1 LKRNH
6 LRSLKHEYVTMT
18 DLYINEDNQSFYNSR
33 PECEMTH
40 EGVDRVV
47 DVATQFP
54 VTGIAFCVNVQRAL
68 YESKVWETFYG
79 DYDPD
84 KGEEQ
89 PALWRRHGARNL
101 WLLAQRGIDHH
112 ARWLAR
118 CEHHG
123 IEGWLSMRMNDC
135 HGLKEYCQDQQG
147 VPQTHWTRHWPSIWW
162 RNHPELRRAPY
173 RDERSW
179 EGAFDYTHQSVRQ
192 HHMALI
198 RELLERYD
206 MFGLELDWMRWG
218 MMFAPGKEQ
227 AGLAILTQ
235 FMRQTRELANE
246 SAMRVG
252 HPVQLAVRL
261 PSEPASCLAMGYD
274 ILRWADEGLIDRVIL
289 SSFLGNANFDYPI
302 DIWRRLL
309 GSKIKLI
316 ANVEPIASAY
326 PGVRE
331 MSHSRVISNAIT
343 MGAAAS
349 AIHRGVDGIHLFNH
363 CPSKLLKDDSLFPIY
378 RHVADL
384 DAIQC
389 LPRRQAVTYPQVRAP
404 GQASGALLPIDL
416 QVPCIGVDFGRME
429 QNITVRIATGPRP
442 SQGTVYLQLGFS
454 ADTPPLNGQ
463 ELHTRVNGILCPT
476 AHQQADQNNADICLP
491 SNITQV
497 LRYDVNLDC
506 LQDDINVIELI
517 PPQVPGQ
524 LVWVEFLILPDIQQP
539 INH

>member
-1 LKRNH
+1 
-6 LRSLKHEYVTMT
+6 MT

-33 PECEMTH
+33 PESEMTL

-47 DVATQFP
+47 DVAAQFP

-68 YESKVWETFYG
+68 YESKVWETFYS
-79 DYDPD
+79 DYDPV
-84 KGEEQ
+84 KGEDQ
-89 PALWRRHGARNL
+89 PAMWRRHGARNL

-112 ARWLAR
+112 ARWLSR
-118 CEHHG
+118 CKHHG

-135 HGLKEYCQDQQG
+135 HGLKEYCEDQQG
-147 VPQTHWTRHWPSIWW
+147 VPQTHWTRHWPSSWW

-173 RDERSW
+173 RAERSW
-179 EGAFDYTHQSVRQ
+179 EGALDYTHQSVRQ
-192 HHMALI
+192 HHMVLI

-227 AGLAILTQ
+227 AGLEILTQ

-246 SAMRVG
+246 SARRVG

-261 PSEPASCLAMGYD
+261 PGEPYSCLALGYD
-274 ILRWADEGLIDRVIL
+274 ILRWADEGLIDMVIL
-289 SSFLGNANFDYPI
+289 SSFLGNANFDYPL

-363 CPSKLLKDDSLFPIY
+363 CPSKLLKDDALFPIY

-389 LPRRQAVTYPQVRAP
+389 LPRRQVVTYPQVRAP
-404 GQASGALLPIDL
+404 GQASQALLPIDL
-416 QVPCIGVDFGRME
+416 KVPCIGVDFGRME
-429 QNITVRIATGPRP
+429 QNITVRIASGPKP
-442 SQGTVYLQLGFS
+442 IQGTVYLQLGFS

-463 ELHTRVNGILCPT
+463 ELHTRVNGTLCPT
-476 AHQQADQNNADICLP
+476 AHQQADQNNADTCLP

-497 LRYDVNLDC
+497 LFYDVNLDC
-506 LQDDINVIELI
+506 LHDDINVIELI

-524 LVWVEFLILPDIQQP
+524 LVWAEFLILPDIQQP